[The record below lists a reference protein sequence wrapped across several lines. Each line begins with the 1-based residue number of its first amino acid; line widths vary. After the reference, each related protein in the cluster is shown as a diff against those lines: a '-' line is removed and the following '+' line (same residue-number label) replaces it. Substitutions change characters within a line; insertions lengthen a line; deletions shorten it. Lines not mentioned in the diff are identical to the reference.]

1 MKDIKLADGDI
12 NFDYVNDVNEV
23 IQSGTIILSTRKG
36 EFTLSD
42 ELGMDRSSMLGKNFS
57 KELAASDVYE
67 ALQQDERFQ
76 NIKTVVEAN
85 THDRTA
91 KINLT
96 ATIGGKD
103 IEMEVDYA

>member
-12 NFDYVNDVNEV
+12 NFDYINDVDEV

-42 ELGMDRSSMLGKNFS
+42 GLGMDRSSMLGKNFN
-57 KELAASDVYE
+57 KELAASDIYD
-67 ALQQDERFQ
+67 ALDQDERFQ
-76 NIKTVVEAN
+76 NIKTSIEVNE
-85 THDRTA
+85 HDRSA

-96 ATIGGKD
+96 ATIEDKEV
-103 IEMEVDYA
+103 EMEVDYA

>member
-1 MKDIKLADGDI
+1 MKDIKLTDGDI
-12 NFDYVNDVNEV
+12 NFNYVEDVQEV

-36 EFTLSD
+36 EFTLSN

-76 NIKTVVEAN
+76 NIKTAVEAN
-85 THDRTA
+85 THDRSA

-96 ATIGGKD
+96 ATIEEKD